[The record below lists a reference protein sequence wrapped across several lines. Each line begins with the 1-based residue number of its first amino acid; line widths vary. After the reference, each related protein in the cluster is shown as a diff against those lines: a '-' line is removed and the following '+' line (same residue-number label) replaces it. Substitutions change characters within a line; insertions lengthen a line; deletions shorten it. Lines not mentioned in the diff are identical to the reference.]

1 MKNNYYYE
9 LIMGYPIYYETL
21 CIYPVSFS
29 TLYKYF
35 GINGFDYLMIPFCIT
50 SEYAKEVLN
59 IDTTEDNIFNDVILK
74 NEDLLKNVCLI
85 LTAFCKCGKTTLLNN
100 VLCLYDEKNENKI
113 FEITNDNF
121 NDISEILLKLNG
133 KNKIVIEKPP
143 KNMSARQKDV
153 WEKLQAGRKR
163 DAEKNR
169 LHIYDMINICE
180 FGGNYHIPI
189 SEIETWT
196 LWKLTICYNSITG
209 IKEYDDSL
217 KIGIA
222 NYDLSSVQKDNYWI
236 KKMMIRD

>member
-29 TLYKYF
+29 TLFKLF
-35 GINGFDYLMIPFCIT
+35 GIDGFDYLMIPFCMT
-50 SEYAKEVLN
+50 SDYAKEALN
-59 IDTTEDNIFNDVILK
+59 IETTNDNIFNDVIIK
-74 NEDLLKNVCLI
+74 NEDLLKNACIV
-85 LTAFCKCGKTTLLNN
+85 LTVFCKCGKITLKNN
-100 VLCLYDEKNENKI
+100 TLHIYDDNNENVI
-113 FEITNDNF
+113 YDITNDNF
-121 NDISEILLKLNG
+121 NDISEILLKLNN
-133 KNKIVIEKPP
+133 KEKIVIEKPP
-143 KNMSARQKDV
+143 INMSERQRDV

-169 LHIYDMINICE
+169 LHIYDIINICE
-180 FGGNYHIPI
+180 FGGNYHIPV
-189 SEIETWT
+189 EEMENWT
-196 LWKLTICYNSITG
+196 LWKLMRCYNSRTG